1 MLYTHMYVCVCV
13 RVFHAHK
20 ILGFL
25 NPQTAMW
32 DKEYLPEESAHWMI
46 QIWFFHPPVEAV
58 LPRGAGTSSSH
69 LQPQDASPVKYGYY
83 VSVRKVKDP

>member
-32 DKEYLPEESAHWMI
+32 DKEYLPEESAH
-46 QIWFFHPPVEAV
+46 
-58 LPRGAGTSSSH
+58 
-69 LQPQDASPVKYGYY
+69 
-83 VSVRKVKDP
+83 